1 MKQQTRAGD
10 SSDSQEIPPASRR
23 ELFAWAMYDFANS
36 GYTTVVLTAIFNA
49 YFVGVVAGGLQPG
62 TATLLWTTAISG
74 ANVIVLISAPLVG
87 AIADHLAIKKRLLL
101 VTTLGCIIGTALL
114 GLAGAGD
121 VAIAMVLVLA
131 ATVMFDYGENLIAA
145 FLPEIADIRNM
156 GRISG
161 YAWALGYLGGV
172 LTLGLCLG
180 WIAWASSLGMEATS
194 YVPVTLLITAAVFAA
209 AAAPTF
215 VWLRERAIPTPLPSG
230 FSLLR
235 AGFSR
240 LNVTLGHAARFKDL
254 FRFLVTLSL
263 YQAGVMTVVILAA
276 VYAQEVLGF
285 NSQQLVILILVVNVT
300 SSVGAFAF
308 GHLQDMVGSVR
319 ALTLSLGIWIAAVI
333 IAAYADEATDLWL
346 AGNLVGL
353 AMGASQ
359 SIGRALVGR
368 FTPAGYSAEFFGLW
382 GMANRLAAIVGPMS
396 YGLVNFWSDGDH
408 RVALISTL
416 FFFVAGLA
424 VLMTVDERRGTQA
437 AHARL

>member
-1 MKQQTRAGD
+1 MEQQTHTGD
-10 SSDSQEIPPASRR
+10 SPAPPETPPASRR
-23 ELFAWAMYDFANS
+23 ERFAWAMYDFANS

-49 YFVGVVAGGLQPG
+49 YFVGVVAGHLEPG
-62 TATLLWTTAISG
+62 TATLLWTTAISA
-74 ANVIVLISAPLVG
+74 ANVLVLTSAPLVG

-101 VTTLGCIIGTALL
+101 VTTVGCVAGTALL
-114 GLAGAGD
+114 GLVGAGD
-121 VAIAMVLVLA
+121 VAFAMVVVLA

-180 WIAWASSLGMEATS
+180 WIAWARSHGMEATR

-215 VWLRERAIPTPLPSG
+215 LWLRERAVPSPLPSG

-235 AGFSR
+235 AGFAR
-240 LNVTLGHAARFKDL
+240 LSLTLRHAARFKDL
-254 FRFLVTLSL
+254 FRLLVTISL
-263 YQAGVMTVVILAA
+263 YQAGVMTVVVLAA
-276 VYAQEVLGF
+276 IYAQETLGF
-285 NSQQLVILILVVNVT
+285 DSQQLVTLILVVNVT
-300 SSVGAFAF
+300 SSIGAFTF

-319 ALTLSLGIWIAAVI
+319 ALTLSLGIWIAAVLV
-333 IAAYADEATDLWL
+333 AALADEATDLWV
-346 AGNLVGL
+346 AGNLVGV

-359 SIGRALVGR
+359 SVGRALVGR

-382 GMANRLAAIVGPMS
+382 GMANRLAAILGPMS
-396 YGLVNFWSDGDH
+396 YGLVNFWSGGDH
-408 RVALISTL
+408 RIALLSTL

-424 VLMTVDERRGTQA
+424 ALMTVDERRGTLA
-437 AHARL
+437 AHAKL